1 MGKTEENAENIN
13 LWQRQNARY
22 LFFFLQRE
30 QKFLPNTTSGKGLSV
45 SKIAKI
51 QGVIIFD
58 LNLKERLSEKIK
70 VLLGGDE
77 HLQRQTEQFT
87 GLSCHGSKH
96 IVRWL
101 ECYIQT
107 KRRLIR
113 NIRDVVRHISLNKE
127 MGIIVVNWLK
137 IFSFRDGKS
146 TWSPITWTVD
156 SSNVTLWWPYCWKK
170 KITNKDK
177 VTAAEVDNWDSGNW
191 ILFSFSPICC
201 TKSTCPA
208 DQVIKNYLES
218 RYPLNVGCS
227 NPGWLK

>member
-1 MGKTEENAENIN
+1 MTKAK
-13 LWQRQNARY
+13 RSVS
-22 LFFFLQRE
+22 FFFLQRE

-51 QGVIIFD
+51 QGVIIFE
-58 LNLKERLSEKIK
+58 LNLKERRWKRKNYPGSEKIK

-101 ECYIQT
+101 ECHIQT

-113 NIRDVVRHISLNKE
+113 NIWDVVGHISLHKE
-127 MGIIVVNWLK
+127 MGIIVVYRLK

-146 TWSPITWTVD
+146 TWPPITWCYGGHIVG
-156 SSNVTLWWPYCWKK
+156 KR
-170 KITNKDK
+170 KIQ
-177 VTAAEVDNWDSGNW
+177 
-191 ILFSFSPICC
+191 IR
-201 TKSTCPA
+201 TK
-208 DQVIKNYLES
+208 
-218 RYPLNVGCS
+218 
-227 NPGWLK
+227 

>member
-1 MGKTEENAENIN
+1 MGKTEENAENIK

-22 LFFFLQRE
+22 LFFFFFFLQRE
-30 QKFLPNTTSGKGLSV
+30 QKLLPNTTSGKGLSV
-45 SKIAKI
+45 KNCKDSRRHNIWLK
-51 QGVIIFD
+51 
-58 LNLKERLSEKIK
+58 LNGTTLEKNYPGSEKIK

-101 ECYIQT
+101 ECHIQT

-113 NIRDVVRHISLNKE
+113 NIRDVVRHISLHKE
-127 MGIIVVNWLK
+127 MGIIVVYRLK
-137 IFSFRDGKS
+137 KISFCNGKS
-146 TWSPITWTVD
+146 TWPPITWAVD
-156 SSNVTLWWPYCWKK
+156 RSHVTLWGPYCWKK
-170 KITNKDK
+170 KNTNKDK

-201 TKSTCPA
+201 TKSTWPL
-208 DQVIKNYLES
+208 IK
-218 RYPLNVGCS
+218 
-227 NPGWLK
+227 WLKTIWNRDIR

>member
-1 MGKTEENAENIN
+1 MLTRRKRTLSQWEKQKRTQKILNYDKSKTLGIF
-13 LWQRQNARY
+13 L
-22 LFFFLQRE
+22 FLQRE
-30 QKFLPNTTSGKGLSV
+30 QKFLPNTKSGKGLSV

-51 QGVIIFD
+51 QGVIIFE
-58 LNLKERLSEKIK
+58 LNLKERLWKRKNYPGSEKIK

-113 NIRDVVRHISLNKE
+113 NIRDVVRHISLHKE
-127 MGIIVVNWLK
+127 MGITVVYRLK

-146 TWSPITWTVD
+146 TWSPIT
-156 SSNVTLWWPYCWKK
+156 
-170 KITNKDK
+170 
-177 VTAAEVDNWDSGNW
+177 
-191 ILFSFSPICC
+191 
-201 TKSTCPA
+201 
-208 DQVIKNYLES
+208 
-218 RYPLNVGCS
+218 
-227 NPGWLK
+227 